1 MKLSKVNQL
10 LLTMLY
16 GVSLIFL
23 TLMIFEGSRFD
34 IIDDI
39 VTYVFYGCS
48 VLAILKALSDLIIH
62 KTVKDLIYCVM
73 VAMPLGIFLIYLVL
87 SLQTLS
93 YTMGGIYAPY
103 L

>member
-10 LLTMLY
+10 ILTMLY

-23 TLMIFEGSRFD
+23 TLMIFNGSGLDIFD
-34 IIDDI
+34 DLI
-39 VTYVFYGCS
+39 TYLFYGCS

-62 KTVKDLIYCVM
+62 KTVKALIYFVL
-73 VAMPLGIFLIYLVL
+73 VIMPLGIFLIYLVL
-87 SLQTLS
+87 SFGIS